1 VNHKLNKFCD
11 YSKVKFKVNNFGTI
25 YKIKYLLLNQ
35 MENEMQNP
43 WTKLSS
49 KTIYKNEWIRLRED
63 QVITPTG
70 TKGIYGVVETKPAIG
85 VIPLTEDLQTYLVGQ
100 YRYTLDVYSWEIP
113 EGGGLDGEDIL
124 AGAQR
129 ELLEETGL
137 TAKKWTYLDTMYTSN
152 SITNE
157 IGYLYLAE
165 ELTEGEAR
173 PDHTEDLQIRKLPF
187 MEAWDMVLKNE
198 IKDSLAVIGLMRV
211 YNYLIKNN
219 LI

>member
-1 VNHKLNKFCD
+1 
-11 YSKVKFKVNNFGTI
+11 
-25 YKIKYLLLNQ
+25 
-35 MENEMQNP
+35 MQNP

-85 VIPLTEDLQTYLVGQ
+85 VIPLTDDLQTYLVGQ

>member
-1 VNHKLNKFCD
+1 
-11 YSKVKFKVNNFGTI
+11 
-25 YKIKYLLLNQ
+25 
-35 MENEMQNP
+35 MQNP

>member
-25 YKIKYLLLNQ
+25 YKFKYLLLNQ

>member
-1 VNHKLNKFCD
+1 MH
-11 YSKVKFKVNNFGTI
+11 
-25 YKIKYLLLNQ
+25 
-35 MENEMQNP
+35 NP

>member
-1 VNHKLNKFCD
+1 ME
-11 YSKVKFKVNNFGTI
+11 
-25 YKIKYLLLNQ
+25 KI
-35 MENEMQNP
+35 MENP
-43 WTKLSS
+43 WKKLSS

-63 QVITPTG
+63 QVITPSG
-70 TKGIYGVVETKPAIG
+70 TAGIYGVVETKPAIG
-85 VIPLTEDLQTYLVGQ
+85 VVPLTDDLQTYLVGQ

-124 AGAQR
+124 VGAKR
-129 ELLEETGL
+129 ELMEETGL

-165 ELTEGEAR
+165 ELSQGKAQ
-173 PDHTEDLQIRKLPF
+173 PDHTEDLKIRKLPF
-187 MEAWDMVLKNE
+187 LDVWEMVINAE

-211 YNYLIKNN
+211 YNYLKMNGRI
-219 LI
+219 